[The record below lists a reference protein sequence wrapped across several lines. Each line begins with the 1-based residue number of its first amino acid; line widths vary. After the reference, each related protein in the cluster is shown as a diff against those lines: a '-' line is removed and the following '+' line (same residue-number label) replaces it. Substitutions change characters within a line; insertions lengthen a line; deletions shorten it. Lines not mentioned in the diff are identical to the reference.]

1 MRLRPFVNRH
11 VIAVIENEWAQLRR
25 NKVVIFTTLA
35 PPILLVA
42 VALAILFLTT
52 LLDIDLTKV
61 TNGGPANM
69 LAGRGADVPGLNAN
83 DQVRAALLSPFLVL
97 FQMIPLVV
105 PITIASYSI
114 IGEKQTRSLEALLA
128 TPIKTWELLMG
139 KAAAAAIPGVL
150 ATWWTYILFATAA
163 KFAVS
168 DAVYNNIIVG
178 PTWVLAV
185 VLLTPLFAFLAVG
198 CAIIISSRV
207 KDPQSAQQ
215 LGSLVI
221 LPLIGVLVAQVTG
234 AVSLGLG
241 SILGAALV
249 IGFIDALLLV
259 VAVRL
264 FSRETI
270 LMNWR

>member
-1 MRLRPFVNRH
+1 MRVRPLVNRH
-11 VIAVIENEWAQLRR
+11 VLAVIENEWAQLRR
-25 NKVVIFTTLA
+25 NKVVIFTTVA

-42 VALAILFLTT
+42 VALAVLFITSFLNV
-52 LLDIDLTKV
+52 DLTKV
-61 TNGGPANM
+61 TNGGPLNM
-69 LAGRGADVPGLNAN
+69 LAGRGGGVPGLSSA

-114 IGEKQTRSLEALLA
+114 VGEKQSRSLEALLA
-128 TPIKTWELLMG
+128 TPIKTWELLLG
-139 KAAAAAIPGVL
+139 KAAAAAFPGIA
-150 ATWWTYILFATAA
+150 ATWWTYIVFALAA
-163 KFAVS
+163 KFVVS

-185 VLLTPLFAFLAVG
+185 VVLTPLFSFLAVG
-198 CAIIISSRV
+198 CAIVISSRV
-207 KDPQSAQQ
+207 RDPQSAQQ

-234 AVSLGLG
+234 AVTLGLG
-241 SILGAALV
+241 SVLGAALV
-249 IGFIDALLLV
+249 IGLIDLALLG
-259 VAVRL
+259 VAVKL